1 MCYSNSS
8 TSKNIDLSRRY
19 KKEIPEGLNET
30 PIYYQSGFAF
40 SKWRIITASDEI
52 TEMNWGLVPSW
63 FNGSDPK
70 EISAMTLNS
79 RVESAT
85 EKPSFKHLV
94 SRNRCIIPSSG
105 FFEWQLNGKV
115 KIPYFIYPK
124 NDFVFSMAGLF
135 DTWLDSKTG
144 IILSTFTILTCDANP
159 LMGEIHNTKKRM
171 PCILNKELESN
182 WINGLIPLTDLYTP
196 FSENNMNAHEVQK
209 SLFLN
214 TVNNVPEVQLP
225 AFNATYAQGKLF

>member
-19 KKEIPEGLNET
+19 KKEIPEGLNES

-79 RVESAT
+79 RVESAA

-124 NDFVFSMAGLF
+124 NDIVFSMAGLF
-135 DTWLDSKTG
+135 DTWLNSQTG
-144 IILSTFTILTCDANP
+144 IILNTFTILTCEANTV
-159 LMGEIHNTKKRM
+159 MAEIHNTKKRM
-171 PCILNKELESN
+171 PCILNKESEKN

-196 FSENNMNAHEVQK
+196 FSENNMNTHEVQK
-209 SLFLN
+209 SILLN
-214 TVNNVPEVQLP
+214 AVNNVPESQLP

>member
-19 KKEIPEGLNET
+19 KKEIPEGLNES

-40 SKWRIITASDEI
+40 SKWRIITASNEI

-79 RVESAT
+79 RVESAA

-124 NDFVFSMAGLF
+124 NDIVFSMAGLF
-135 DTWLDSKTG
+135 DTWLNSQTG
-144 IILSTFTILTCDANP
+144 IILNTFTILTCEANTV
-159 LMGEIHNTKKRM
+159 MAEIHNTKKRM
-171 PCILNKELESN
+171 PCILNKESEKN

-196 FSENNMNAHEVQK
+196 FSENNMNTHEVQK
-209 SLFLN
+209 SILLN
-214 TVNNVPEVQLP
+214 AVNNVPESQLP

>member
-1 MCYSNSS
+1 
-8 TSKNIDLSRRY
+8 
-19 KKEIPEGLNET
+19 
-30 PIYYQSGFAF
+30 
-40 SKWRIITASDEI
+40 
-52 TEMNWGLVPSW
+52 MNWGLVPSW

-79 RVESAT
+79 RVESAA

-124 NDFVFSMAGLF
+124 NDIVFSMAGLF
-135 DTWLDSKTG
+135 DTWLNSQTG
-144 IILSTFTILTCDANP
+144 IILNTFTILTCEANTV
-159 LMGEIHNTKKRM
+159 MAEIHNTKKRM
-171 PCILNKELESN
+171 PCILNKESEKN

-196 FSENNMNAHEVQK
+196 FSENNMNTHEVQK
-209 SLFLN
+209 SILLN
-214 TVNNVPEVQLP
+214 AVNNVPESQLP